1 MNNYNKGKVKYFFL
15 WLCLPLFILLTYHY
29 NAYGK
34 LTKNILQF
42 EFNASIIDTPPPIK
56 KVPETKPKDEF
67 KTPSFGEEKVK
78 VVDSNIKVQTID
90 TFKFK
95 RSKDGL
101 TSPLNYH
108 ADDSMVIDVPKEK
121 MYLYGK
127 TSSIKY
133 EDNNLSAPKIE
144 FDQKTSLV
152 SASLVKDSTGKVLS
166 YPYYN
171 QGDVQTVSDT
181 IVVNMK
187 NGKGLTKGTYTKQG
201 EIFVYADKFKKFDT
215 SVFYASLTRFTTCN
229 LDTPHF
235 AFISKK
241 AKFINKKW
249 AFTGPVHPEFEGVP
263 LPISLPFGIFPL
275 TQGRHSGM
283 LAPSFLADA
292 QRGLGLEGLGYY
304 KVFNKN
310 WDMVTKGSIYS
321 YGSWNLNFN
330 PRYINRYHYSG
341 NLTLSIQ
348 TTRPLD
354 EPKSNTFNIAW
365 QHQVDSKAKPGV
377 TFSAN
382 VNAGSTKYNKLLPG
396 NVIANF
402 NNNLQSTISYQKT
415 WKNRPY
421 NVSINA
427 NHNQNSVTRST
438 SLDLPTVSFNIN
450 TQYPFRKKEP
460 IGDAKWYE
468 NIGIGYQ
475 GSALSRTS
483 FNDTL
488 GTVGSQ
494 ALKNIT
500 YGARHSIPISLSL
513 PPIGV
518 FQLAPQIS
526 YEATFYQQKIRKSY
540 NVFTKK
546 IDTISLQKG
555 LFAASNM
562 TFGVSATTR
571 VFGMFGF
578 NKNSKIKAIRHEL
591 RPTFGLNYTPDIN
604 SWNYYTTRLSATQ
617 IGKAS
622 VFEGNING
630 AYSNQKNGG
639 LSFNLDNNISM
650 KLKSKSDTSAK
661 GDRKVNIL
669 DALSL
674 NTSYNFL
681 ADSLKLQPI
690 SLNARTNL
698 FDKINLNA
706 GATFY
711 PYQNDSLGNP
721 INKLI
726 WKQNPLSL
734 GRLTNATISLQTS
747 FKGGNKNKNA
757 AKDKNAA
764 TELQNRRTTEDENQR
779 EAAYIRNNPA
789 EFADF
794 DIPWNVDLNY
804 SFGLQK
810 TFDLLSKRFKT
821 SITQSVSLNA
831 SANLTEKWKV
841 GMNTT
846 VDLKALKIG
855 QAAVYITRDLHCWQM
870 AINISPVGAYR
881 YFSINISPK
890 SPILRDLKVNRT
902 RTFTDF

>member
-1 MNNYNKGKVKYFFL
+1 MNNSNKGKVKYFFL

-34 LTKNILQF
+34 LNKNIIHVR
-42 EFNASIIDTPPPIK
+42 FNAPIIDTPPTIK

-67 KTPSFGEEKVK
+67 KIPSFANEKVK

-171 QGDVQTVSDT
+171 QGELQTVSDT
-181 IVVNMK
+181 IIVNMK

-215 SVFYASLTRFTTCN
+215 SIFYASLTRFTTCN

-275 TQGRHSGM
+275 TQGVHSGL
-283 LAPSFLADA
+283 LAPSFIADA

-310 WDMVTKGSIYS
+310 IDLVTRGSLYS

-330 PRYINRYHYSG
+330 TRYINRYHYQGS
-341 NLTLSIQ
+341 LTLSIQ
-348 TTRPLD
+348 ATRPLD
-354 EPKSNTFNIAW
+354 EPKSNTFNITW
-365 QHQVDSKAKPGV
+365 QHSVDSKARPGV

-382 VNAGSTKYNKLLPG
+382 VNAGSTRFNRLLPG
-396 NVIANF
+396 NVNANF
-402 NNNLQSTISYQKT
+402 NNSLNSTISYQKT

-421 NVSINA
+421 NISVNA
-427 NHNQNSVTRST
+427 THNQNSVTRST
-438 SLDLPTVSFNIN
+438 SLDLPTVSFNVN

-460 IGDAKWYE
+460 TTDSKWYE

-488 GTVGSQ
+488 GTVGTQ
-494 ALKNIT
+494 ALRNIT
-500 YGARHSIPISLSL
+500 YGARHAIPISLSL
-513 PPIGV
+513 PPLGV
-518 FQLAPQIS
+518 FQIAPQIS
-526 YEATFYQQKIRKSY
+526 YEATFYQQKLKKRY
-540 NVFTKK
+540 NVITQKF
-546 IDTISLQKG
+546 DTVSLQKG
-555 LFAASNM
+555 LFAASNIG
-562 TFGVSATTR
+562 FGVSATTR

-578 NKNSKIKAIRHEL
+578 NKNSRIKAIRHEL

-622 VFEGNING
+622 VFEGNINSP
-630 AYSNQKNGG
+630 YSNQKSGG

-650 KLKSKSDTSAK
+650 KLKSKSDTSSK
-661 GDRKVNIL
+661 GDKKVTLL
-669 DALSL
+669 DAISIS
-674 NTSYNFL
+674 TFYNFL
-681 ADSLKLQPI
+681 ADSLKLSPI
-690 SLNARTNL
+690 TLNIRTNL
-698 FDKINLNA
+698 FEKINISGGANFSPYETNLN
-706 GATFY
+706 GT
-711 PYQNDSLGNP
+711 D
-721 INKLI
+721 INKYV
-726 WKQNPLSL
+726 WKRNPLSL
-734 GRLTNATISLQTS
+734 GRLTSANISMQTS
-747 FKGGNKNKNA
+747 FKGGDKKKSD
-757 AKDKNAA
+757 AKDKNVKNDNRSQGI
-764 TELQNRRTTEDENQR
+764 TEEDYQR
-779 EAAYIRNNPA
+779 EAAYVRSNPA

-794 DIPWNVDLNY
+794 DIPWNIDLSY
-804 SFGLQK
+804 SLNLQK
-810 TFDLLSKRFKT
+810 QFDFLTKRFKT
-821 SITQSVSLNA
+821 EISQSVSFNA
-831 SANLTEKWKV
+831 SVNLTEKWKV
-841 GMNTT
+841 GMNTI
-846 VDLKALKIG
+846 VDLKKLKVGNSSI
-855 QAAVYITRDLHCWQM
+855 YITRDLHCWQM
-870 AINISPVGAYR
+870 AINISPVGANR
-881 YFSINISPK
+881 YFSLNISPK